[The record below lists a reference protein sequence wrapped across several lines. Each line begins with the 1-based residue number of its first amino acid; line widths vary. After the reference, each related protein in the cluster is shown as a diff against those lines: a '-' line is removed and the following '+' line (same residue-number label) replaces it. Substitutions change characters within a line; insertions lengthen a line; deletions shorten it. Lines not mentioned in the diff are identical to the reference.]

1 MWPPMLLSGWIGDI
15 IQEIYLFFS
24 LSILNI
30 YSELYKEKQ
39 AMSQG
44 MYLLS
49 LKHLA
54 ADSFKIVDEHLYKS
68 AITIHWLFSIKNYIL
83 ILHLYY
89 PISSVYKWFRSVL
102 YRLDL
107 YNNSCKC
114 YRIKKIDLEDKKLC
128 SYFQIVSVLT
138 RSLTTDMVTSCCR
151 YISSLI

>member
-1 MWPPMLLSGWIGDI
+1 MENVASYVIKWLNWRYNTRNIS
-15 IQEIYLFFS
+15 FFS

-68 AITIHWLFSIKNYIL
+68 AITIHWLFSIKNYIYFNFAF
-83 ILHLYY
+83 ILSN
-89 PISSVYKWFRSVL
+89 IF
-102 YRLDL
+102 
-107 YNNSCKC
+107 
-114 YRIKKIDLEDKKLC
+114 
-128 SYFQIVSVLT
+128 
-138 RSLTTDMVTSCCR
+138 SL
-151 YISSLI
+151 